1 LPLKK
6 TSKAKYNDLIGQKE
20 GNFLKIRRK
29 IRSYNTQ
36 NPRKKIERFFF
47 PQMMCRKILK
57 ELNKK
62 KKAQRRYCPLGC
74 IIIKVLAI
82 NQEKSL

>member
-36 NPRKKIERFFF
+36 NP
-47 PQMMCRKILK
+47 
-57 ELNKK
+57 
-62 KKAQRRYCPLGC
+62 
-74 IIIKVLAI
+74 
-82 NQEKSL
+82 QEED